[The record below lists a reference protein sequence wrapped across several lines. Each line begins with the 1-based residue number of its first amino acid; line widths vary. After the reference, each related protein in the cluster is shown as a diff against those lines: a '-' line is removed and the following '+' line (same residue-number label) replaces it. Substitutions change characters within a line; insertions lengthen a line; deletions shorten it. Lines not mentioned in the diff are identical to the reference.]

1 MSPFWVNAAEMMVK
15 ASWWT
20 RWARASSA
28 GRTVQARE
36 VLHASQ
42 HGRQKGRGHQ
52 ARSRA
57 QQEQVANEAEAEGS
71 SMLCRLAGA
80 ADRAAGRR
88 GAGAARAAPTRA
100 ADPEAPAHLAAPG
113 DAGALTEEADGA
125 DGAEPCR

>member
-1 MSPFWVNAAEMMVK
+1 MRADVMSARASWSCMLSSLSWWLRRRRGPARGAGAGWIGEVVQAAMSPFWVNAAEMMVK

-36 VLHASQ
+36 GLHASQ

-57 QQEQVANEAEAEGS
+57 QQEEVG
-71 SMLCRLAGA
+71 
-80 ADRAAGRR
+80 
-88 GAGAARAAPTRA
+88 
-100 ADPEAPAHLAAPG
+100 
-113 DAGALTEEADGA
+113 
-125 DGAEPCR
+125 